1 MSGKGKALSWFTG
14 LLGGEY
20 IAKKGV
26 DRQILFIFFCFI
38 LVSLY
43 LMWGLWVEDRMALIN
58 KNDKIIEELQIEF
71 HEKDLQL
78 TGLDQRTRIEKML
91 LQGGNTSLHAPEDP
105 PQRIVIE

>member
-14 LLGGEY
+14 LFGGEN

-38 LVSLY
+38 LISLY
-43 LMWGLWVEDRMALIN
+43 LMWGLWVEDRMALID
-58 KNDKIIEELQIEF
+58 KNEKRIEELQIEF

-91 LQGGNTSLHAPEDP
+91 LSGGNTSLHAPQDP